1 MSAVRSIHLHVEFL
15 PLGKLDLAFFAFD
28 PKVLLLCPSIPPR
41 QRVQLPTSHSPQGTL
56 FPRGHLA
63 KSSEIFGYCL

>member
-15 PLGKLDLAFFAFD
+15 PLRKLHLAFIGFD
-28 PKVLLLCPSIPPR
+28 PEVLLLCPSIPPR
-41 QRVQLPTSHSPQGTL
+41 QRVQLQTSHSLQGTL

-63 KSSEIFGYCL
+63 KSSEIFCYHL